1 MNAIIPKAPRAG
13 ERLSAAQMQQVVA
26 AIRRFMPIAGV
37 GVRVSYTQGGTVIH
51 AKPSK
56 TGGSAPSK
64 LPWTFKCEKST
75 DPETGDEIRTGGWT
89 NCRCQIG
96 LDIDWASK
104 DILFPGGDVDESAI
118 PEGTHWISGT
128 ETTADG
134 LHALKV
140 TLGSAAI
147 CFDTAEIVVIGSQ
160 TESDPVAGI
169 LYIPIGW
176 VTNGKLDEP
185 APHINPVIYK
195 YL

>member
-13 ERLSAAQMQQVVA
+13 ERLSAAQMQQVVS

-56 TGGSAPSK
+56 GGSAPSI

-75 DPETGDEIRTGGWT
+75 DPVTGNEIRTGGWT

-104 DILFPGGDVDESAI
+104 DILFPGTPVDESTI
-118 PEGTHWISGT
+118 EEGTHWISGT

-134 LHALKV
+134 YHALKV

-147 CFDTAEIVVIGSQ
+147 GFDTAEIVVLGPNE
-160 TESDPVAGI
+160 ESDPVAGI
-169 LYIPIGW
+169 LYIRIGF
-176 VTNGKLDEP
+176 VRNGKLDEP

>member
-37 GVRVSYTQGGTVIH
+37 GVGVSYTQGGTVIH

-104 DILFPGGDVDESAI
+104 DILFPGGDVDESTI

-134 LHALKV
+134 HHCLKV
-140 TLGSAAI
+140 TLGSGANG
-147 CFDTAEIVVIGSQ
+147 FDTAEIVGSYA
-160 TESDPVAGI
+160 ESDPVAGI
-169 LYIPIGW
+169 LYIPIGL
-176 VTNGKLDEP
+176 VINGKLSEP

>member
-37 GVRVSYTQGGTVIH
+37 GVGVSYTQGGTVIH
-51 AKPSK
+51 AKPCK

-64 LPWTFKCEKST
+64 LPWTFKCEKSI

-104 DILFPGGDVDESAI
+104 DIIWGGDVDESTI

-134 LHALKV
+134 HHALKV

-147 CFDTAEIVVIGSQ
+147 GFDTAEIVVIGAY

-176 VTNGKLDEP
+176 VRNGKLDES

>member
-37 GVRVSYTQGGTVIH
+37 GVGVSYTQGGAVIH

-56 TGGSAPSK
+56 TVGSAPSK
-64 LPWTFKCEKST
+64 LPWTFKCEMST
-75 DPETGDEIRTGGWT
+75 DPATGDEIRTGGWT

-104 DILFPGGDVDESAI
+104 DIIWGGDVDESSI

-134 LHALKV
+134 FHALKV
-140 TLGSAAI
+140 TLGSGAEG
-147 CFDTAEIVVIGSQ
+147 FDTAQIVTIGPN

-169 LYIPIGW
+169 LYIRIGT
-176 VTNGKLDEP
+176 VTNGKLIEP

>member
-64 LPWTFKCEKST
+64 LPWTFKCEKSI
-75 DPETGDEIRTGGWT
+75 DPATGDETRTGGWT

-104 DILFPGGDVDESAI
+104 DILFPVGDVDESTI

-134 LHALKV
+134 HHALKV
-140 TLGSAAI
+140 TLGSGANR
-147 CFDTAEIVVIGSQ
+147 FDTAKIVVMGAND
-160 TESDPVAGI
+160 ESDPVAGI
-169 LYIPIGW
+169 LYIRIGT
-176 VTNGKLDEP
+176 VTNGKLIEP

>member
-64 LPWTFKCEKST
+64 LPWTFACT
-75 DPETGDEIRTGGWT
+75 ITRDANGQETGRTGGWT

-104 DILFPGGDVDESAI
+104 DIIWGGDVNESTI

-147 CFDTAEIVVIGSQ
+147 CFDTAEIVVIGAY

-169 LYIPIGW
+169 LYIGIGT
-176 VTNGKLDEP
+176 VRNGKLDEP